1 MPIDCEIE
9 PRLLLSRSW
18 KHAAG
23 IDEAGRGPWAG
34 PVIASAVIILSL
46 QEVRDSVP
54 ELRDSKKLSSKQRA
68 VCLKKIISTPGI
80 FWAIGEASVE
90 EIDQFNILEATKLA
104 MARAIKSLPLEPDGF
119 WVDGSPMRGFLS
131 NAEYFTKGDDRLPS
145 IAAASVL
152 AKETRDSIMRDID
165 ESFPQ
170 YGFAN
175 HKGYGTAAHADALK
189 KWGPCPHH
197 RQSFAPVRSA
207 CGS

>member
-1 MPIDCEIE
+1 MPIDWEIE
-9 PRLLLSRSW
+9 HQLLASRSW

-34 PVIASAVIILSL
+34 PVVASAVIILNS
-46 QEVRDSVP
+46 QEAKLTIP
-54 ELRDSKKLSSKQRA
+54 ELRDSKKLSPKQRA
-68 VCLKKIISTPGI
+68 TCVKKITSTPGI
-80 FWAIGEASVE
+80 LWAIGEASVE

-119 WVDGSPMRGFLS
+119 WLDGSPMRGFLN

-152 AKETRDSIMRDID
+152 AKETRDSIMLNID
-165 ESFPQ
+165 ESYPQ
-170 YGFAN
+170 YRFAN
-175 HKGYGTAAHADALK
+175 HKGYGTTAHADALK

-197 RQSFAPVRSA
+197 RRSFAPVRSA